1 MRSLHHRQTMN
12 YPYAAWRRILFV
24 AVLVVIIVIAFAPA
38 TTQGSMVLRF
48 SSLTS
53 SSVVSHIYIGFTQI
67 ALHQSGYLNSSGWV
81 LISQTFPHIDLLS
94 SQTIPPTVTSAP
106 IHSGRYDQIRL
117 SFSNSTII
125 ISGRSVPIAAP
136 PMLSSNM
143 TLPVPPSGIG
153 DILLVVAFDYSA
165 LLSNQPSLSFVL
177 IRASA
182 V

>member
-1 MRSLHHRQTMN
+1 MHHRQTMN

-38 TTQGSMVLRF
+38 TTQGTMLLRF

-81 LISQTFPHIDLLS
+81 IISQRFATIDLLS
-94 SQTIPPTVTSAP
+94 SQTIPPTISSAP
-106 IHSGRYDQIRL
+106 VHSGRYDQIRL
-117 SFSNSTII
+117 VFSNSTVVRAGLPLAM
-125 ISGRSVPIAAP
+125 SSPS
-136 PMLSSNM
+136 MLSANV

-153 DILLVVAFDYSA
+153 DILLVVAFNYST
-165 LLSNQPSLSFVL
+165 LFSTPPSLSFVL
-177 IRASA
+177 VRISTA
-182 V
+182 